1 MDTVTLKGNLALNGQ
16 NLAFEGVPIEAH
28 LLLGDYPNVAVNNQS
43 GKYTWTIGDRKV
55 ETVGAW
61 FDAAVSDY
69 TPTQADV
76 GKPISVSGSVF
87 YVDGLHTAS
96 SPNALTVINVNDLP
110 TGTVTISGDTTHAGS
125 QLQAVSTIGDEDG
138 MGALS
143 YQWKANGQAIAG
155 ATGDT
160 WTLDVAHA
168 GQAISVVA
176 SYVDGF
182 GQAESVASDADPKA
196 VHQNSPGALVLSGE
210 LAKGHALHAQVVD
223 ADAPAKVYYQW
234 QIDDGSGHYVN
245 VTGNWSADFTLGD
258 SVPPVMRVIATYA
271 DRYGFI
277 ETHVRTTGTEGTDTI
292 RGDGIPGEVIQAR
305 GGDDTL
311 IYTNGSLFDGGD
323 GLDTFYALGGYSVGQ
338 VDDHT
343 WYYHSLTGGGT
354 WFTNVE
360 RVIFGAPGQAG
371 ASGVALDFDGHA
383 GQAYRLYQAA
393 FDRTP
398 DDFGIGFWIS
408 RLDKGVNLTDIAN
421 AFVGSAEF
429 KTLYG
434 ANPTNAEIVD
444 KFYHNVLHRAPDPQS
459 QFWVDVLDRKAAT
472 VADVLIGFSESAENV
487 AALVGVQK
495 TGISYL
501 PYHDG

>member
-28 LLLGDYPNVAVNNQS
+28 LLLADYPNVAVDNAS
-43 GKYTWTIGDRKV
+43 GKYTWKIGDRTV
-55 ETVGAW
+55 ETTGAW
-61 FDAAVSDY
+61 YDAAVTTY

-76 GKPISVSGSVF
+76 GKTISVTGSLN
-87 YVDGLHTAS
+87 YVDGTHTAS
-96 SPNALTVINVNDLP
+96 SPNALTVLNVNDLP
-110 TGTVTISGDTTHAGS
+110 TGTVTITGDTAQAGS
-125 QLQAVSTIGDEDG
+125 QLHAVSTIADEDG
-138 MGALS
+138 MGTLS
-143 YQWKANGQAIAG
+143 YQWKANGQAILG

-160 WTLDVAHA
+160 WTLDAAHA

-176 SYVDGF
+176 SYVDGY

-196 VHQNSPGALVLSGE
+196 VHQNSPGALVVSGE
-210 LAKGHALHAQVVD
+210 LAKGHTLHAQIVD
-223 ADAPAKVYYQW
+223 ADPFAKAYYQW
-234 QIDDGSGHYVN
+234 QIDDGTGHYVN

-277 ETHVRTTGTEGTDTI
+277 ETHVRTIGTEGADTI
-292 RGDGIPGEVIQAR
+292 RGDMTPGEVIDAR

-311 IYTNGSLFDGGD
+311 IYTNGAHFDGGD
-323 GLDTFYALGGYSVGQ
+323 GIDTFYALGGYSVGQ

-343 WYYHSLTGGGT
+343 WYYSGFTGGGS
-354 WFTNVE
+354 WLTNVE

-371 ASGVALDFDGHA
+371 ATGVALDYNGHG

-393 FDRTP
+393 FNRTP
-398 DDFGIGFWIS
+398 DDVGEGFWMS
-408 RLDKGVNLTDIAN
+408 RLDKGVSLTDVAN
-421 AFVGSAEF
+421 AFVASSEF
-429 KTLYG
+429 KALYG
-434 ANPTNAEIVD
+434 TNPTNAAIVD
-444 KFYHNVLHRAPDPQS
+444 KFYHNVLHRDPDPQS
-459 QFWVDVLDRKAAT
+459 TFWVDVLDRKAAT
-472 VADVLIGFSESAENV
+472 VAEVLVGFSESAENV
-487 AALVGVQK
+487 ANLVGVQK

>member
-16 NLAFEGVPIEAH
+16 NLAFEGVPIDAH
-28 LLLGDYPNVAVNNQS
+28 FLLGDYPNVAVNNAS

-55 ETVGAW
+55 ETTGVW
-61 FDAAVSDY
+61 YDAAVTSY

-76 GKPISVSGSVF
+76 GKAISVTGSVN
-87 YVDGLHTAS
+87 YVDGIHTAG

-110 TGTVTISGDTTHAGS
+110 TGTVTITGDTTRAGS
-125 QLQAVSTIGDEDG
+125 QLHAVSTIADEDG

-143 YQWKANGQAIAG
+143 YQWKANGQPIAG

-160 WTLDVAHA
+160 FTLGADTA
-168 GQAISVVA
+168 GKTISVVA

-182 GQAESVASDADPKA
+182 GQAESVASDADPNA
-196 VHQNSPGALVLSGE
+196 VHKNSPGALVLSGE
-210 LAKGHALHAQVVD
+210 LAQGHTLHAGIVD

-234 QIDDGSGHYVN
+234 QIDDGTGHYVN

-271 DRYGFI
+271 DRYGVI
-277 ETHVRTTGTEGTDTI
+277 ETHVRTTGTEGADTI
-292 RGDGIPGEVIQAR
+292 RGDAIPGEVIEAR

-311 IYTNGSLFDGGD
+311 IYTNGTRFDGGD
-323 GLDTFYALGGYSVGQ
+323 GIDTFYALGGYSVGQ
-338 VDDHT
+338 IDDHT
-343 WYYHSLTGGGT
+343 WLYSSLTGGGST
-354 WFTNVE
+354 LVNVE
-360 RVIFGAPGQAG
+360 RVIFGAPGDKSAT
-371 ASGVALDFDGHA
+371 GVALDYDGHA

-398 DDFGIGFWIS
+398 DNFGIGFWIS
-408 RLDKGVNLTDIAN
+408 RLDKGVSLTDIAN
-421 AFVGSAEF
+421 AFVASSEF

-444 KFYHNVLHRAPDPQS
+444 KLYHNVLHRDPDPES
-459 QFWVDVLDRKAAT
+459 EFWVDVLDRKAAT
-472 VADVLIGFSESAENV
+472 VADVLIGFSESHENV
-487 AALVGVQK
+487 VNLVGVQK
-495 TGISYL
+495 TGIAYL

>member
-28 LLLGDYPNVAVNNQS
+28 LLLGDYPNVAVNNAS
-43 GKYTWTIGDRKV
+43 GKYTWKIGDRTV
-55 ETVGAW
+55 ETVGVW
-61 FDAAVSDY
+61 YDAAVTTY

-76 GKPISVSGSVF
+76 GKPISVSGSVA
-87 YVDGLHTAS
+87 YVDGIHTAG

-110 TGTVTISGDTTHAGS
+110 VGTVTITGDTTLAGS
-125 QLQAVSTIGDEDG
+125 QLHAVSALTDEDG
-138 MGALS
+138 MGALTW
-143 YQWKANGQAIAG
+143 QWKANGQPIAG
-155 ATGDT
+155 ATGDSL
-160 WTLDVAHA
+160 TLSAADA
-168 GQAISVVA
+168 GKTISVVA

-210 LAKGHALHAQVVD
+210 LAKGHTLHAGVVD

-271 DRYGFI
+271 DRYGVI
-277 ETHVRTTGTEGTDTI
+277 ETHVRTTGTEGDDMI
-292 RGDGIPGEVIQAR
+292 RADGIPGEVIQGR
-305 GGDDTL
+305 GGNDSFVYRSGTV
-311 IYTNGSLFDGGD
+311 FDGGD
-323 GLDTFYALGGYSVGQ
+323 GIDTFYGPVYTVGQ
-338 VDDHT
+338 LDDHR
-343 WYYHSLTGGGT
+343 WYASTLTGHGCT
-354 WFTNVE
+354 LVDVE
-360 RVIFGAPGQAG
+360 RVIYGEPG
-371 ASGVALDFDGHA
+371 ASNAKGLALDFDGHA

-393 FDRTP
+393 FDRAP

>member
-1 MDTVTLKGNLALNGQ
+1 MDTLTLKGNPALNGQ
-16 NLAFEGVPIEAH
+16 NLAFEGVPIDAH
-28 LLLGDYPNVAVNNQS
+28 LLLGDYPNVAVNNGT
-43 GKYTWTIGDRKV
+43 GKYTWKIGDRTV
-55 ETVGAW
+55 ETTGAW
-61 FDAAVSDY
+61 YDAAVTTY

-76 GKPISVSGSVF
+76 GKTISVTGSVV
-87 YVDGLHTAS
+87 YVDGVHTVS
-96 SPNALTVINVNDLP
+96 STAALTVVNVNDLP
-110 TGTVTISGDTTHAGS
+110 AGTVTITGDTTRAGS
-125 QLQAVSTIGDEDG
+125 QLHAVSTITDEDG

-143 YQWKANGQAIAG
+143 YQWKANGQPIPG

-160 WTLDVAHA
+160 YTLGADTA
-168 GQAISVVA
+168 GKTISVVA

-196 VHQNSPGALVLSGE
+196 VHQNSPGALIVSGE
-210 LAKGHALHAQVVD
+210 LAKGQTLHAQIVD
-223 ADAPAKVYYQW
+223 ADPYAKAYYQW

-277 ETHVRTTGTEGTDTI
+277 ETHVRTIGTEGADTI
-292 RGDGIPGEVIQAR
+292 RGDMTPGEVIQAR

-311 IYTNGSLFDGGD
+311 IYTNGAIFDGGD
-323 GLDTFYALGGYSVGQ
+323 GIDTFYGPGFSVGQ
-338 VDDHT
+338 LDDHS
-343 WYYHSLTGGGT
+343 WYFSTMTATGCT
-354 WFTNVE
+354 LINIE
-360 RVIFGAPGQAG
+360 RVVFGSPGDKNAK
-371 ASGVALDFDGHA
+371 GVALDYDGHA

-393 FDRTP
+393 FNRTP
-398 DDFGIGFWIS
+398 DDFGVGFWMS
-408 RLDKGVNLTDIAN
+408 RLDKGVSLKDVAN
-421 AFVGSAEF
+421 AFVASDEF

-434 ANPTNAEIVD
+434 ANPTNAQLVD
-444 KFYHNVLHRAPDPQS
+444 KFYHNVLHRDPDPSS

-472 VADVLIGFSESAENV
+472 VAEVLIGFSESHENV
-487 AALVGVQK
+487 VNLVGVQK

>member
-1 MDTVTLKGNLALNGQ
+1 MDTVSLKGNLALNGQ

-28 LLLGDYPNVAVNNQS
+28 LLLGDYPDVAVNNAS
-43 GKYTWTIGDRKV
+43 GTYTWTIGDRKV
-55 ETVGAW
+55 ETTGVW
-61 FDAAVSDY
+61 YDAAVTSY

-76 GKPISVSGSVF
+76 GKAISVTGSVA
-87 YVDGLHTAS
+87 YVDGIHTAS
-96 SPNALTVINVNDLP
+96 SPNALTVLNVNDLP
-110 TGTVTISGDTTHAGS
+110 TGTVTITGDTAHAGN
-125 QLQAVSTIGDEDG
+125 QLHAVSTISDEDG

-143 YQWKANGQAIAG
+143 YQWRANGQTILG

-160 WTLDVAHA
+160 WTLDAAHA

-176 SYVDGF
+176 NYVDGY

-210 LAKGHALHAQVVD
+210 LAKGHTLHAEIVD
-223 ADAPAKVYYQW
+223 ADPFAKAYYQW

-277 ETHVRTTGTEGTDTI
+277 ETHVRTTGTEGPDTI

-311 IYTNGSLFDGGD
+311 LYTNGAILDGGD
-323 GLDTFYALGGYSVGQ
+323 GIDTFYGAVYTVSQ
-338 VDDHT
+338 VDAHT
-343 WYYHSLTGGGT
+343 WYASTMTATGCT
-354 WFTNVE
+354 LVDIE
-360 RVIFGAPGQAG
+360 RVVFGEPGDNSAKG
-371 ASGVALDFDGHA
+371 LALDYDGHA

-393 FDRTP
+393 FNRP
-398 DDFGIGFWIS
+398 SDDFGMGFWMS
-408 RLDKGVNLTDIAN
+408 RLDKGVGLTDVAN
-421 AFVGSAEF
+421 AFVASDEF
-429 KTLYG
+429 KALYG
-434 ANPTNAEIVD
+434 TNPTNAAIVD
-444 KFYHNVLHRAPDPQS
+444 KFYHNVLHRDPDPQS
-459 QFWVDVLDRKAAT
+459 TFWVDVLDRKAAT
-472 VADVLIGFSESAENV
+472 VAEVLVGFSESAENV
-487 AALVGVQK
+487 ANLVGVQK

>member
-28 LLLGDYPNVAVNNQS
+28 LLLGDYPNVAVNNGS
-43 GKYTWTIGDRKV
+43 GKYTWKIGDRTV
-55 ETVGAW
+55 ETTGAW
-61 FDAAVSDY
+61 YDAAVTTY

-76 GKPISVSGSVF
+76 GKPISVTGSVA
-87 YVDGLHTAS
+87 YVDGIHTAS
-96 SPNALTVINVNDLP
+96 SPNALTVINVNDMP
-110 TGTVTISGDTTHAGS
+110 AGTVTITGDSTRAGS
-125 QLQAVSTIGDEDG
+125 QLHAVSAITDEDG

-143 YQWKANGQAIAG
+143 YQWKANGQPIAG

-160 WTLDVAHA
+160 WTLDAAHA

-210 LAKGHALHAQVVD
+210 LAKEHTLHAQVVD

-271 DRYGFI
+271 DRYGVI
-277 ETHVRTTGTEGTDTI
+277 ETHVRTTGTEGADTI

-305 GGDDTL
+305 GGDDSL

-338 VDDHT
+338 IDDHT

-354 WFTNVE
+354 WLANVE

-371 ASGVALDFDGHA
+371 VSGVALDFDGHA

-393 FDRTP
+393 FDRKP

-421 AFVGSAEF
+421 AFVASAEF

-434 ANPTNAEIVD
+434 TNPTNAEIVD

-472 VADVLIGFSESAENV
+472 VAEVLIGFSESAENV

>member
-28 LLLGDYPNVAVNNQS
+28 LLLGDYPNVAVNNGS
-43 GKYTWTIGDRKV
+43 GKFTWKIGGRTV
-55 ETVGAW
+55 ETTGAW
-61 FDAAVSDY
+61 YDAAITSY

-76 GKPISVSGSVF
+76 GKPISVTGSVA
-87 YVDGLHTAS
+87 YVDGIHTPS

-110 TGTVTISGDTTHAGS
+110 TGTVTITGDTTHAGS
-125 QLQAVSTIGDEDG
+125 QLHAVSTIGDEDG

-155 ATGDT
+155 ATADT
-160 WTLDVAHA
+160 WTLDAAHA
-168 GQAISVVA
+168 GQAVSDVA

-210 LAKGHALHAQVVD
+210 LAKGHTLHAQVVD

-277 ETHVRTTGTEGTDTI
+277 ETHVRTTGTEGDDVI
-292 RGDGIPGEVIQAR
+292 RADGIAGEVIQGR
-305 GGDDTL
+305 GGNDSFAYRPST
-311 IYTNGSLFDGGD
+311 IFDGGD
-323 GLDTFYALGGYSVGQ
+323 GIDTFYGPAFRVTQ
-338 VDDHT
+338 NDDHS
-343 WYYHSLTGGGT
+343 WYVSTMTAYGCTLV
-354 WFTNVE
+354 NVE
-360 RVIFGAPGQAG
+360 RVLPGDPG
-371 ASGVALDFDGHA
+371 ASSGTGLALDFDGHA

-398 DDFGIGFWIS
+398 DNFGIGFWIS
-408 RLDKGVNLTDIAN
+408 RLDKGIGLTDIAN

-459 QFWVDVLDRKAAT
+459 AFWVDVLDRKAAT